1 MFAIPAW
8 VPNWPNTSLVI
19 RIDEFEMENQNIMLE
34 EVETILNDLEQE
46 DNLDLV
52 ENLVFEE
59 NTEQSDVNG
68 SENKKSSEDSLI
80 LQLSETFE
88 EKTEMISN
96 QVQIDDD
103 DDLFETTGMNM
114 NKTQTD
120 VPTKS
125 LIPRNQVFYS
135 ENISD
140 VDSTRNHLPDWW
152 IFIWKW

>member
-1 MFAIPAW
+1 M
-8 VPNWPNTSLVI
+8 S
-19 RIDEFEMENQNIMLE
+19 M
-34 EVETILNDLEQE
+34 DLKI
-46 DNLDLV
+46 
-52 ENLVFEE
+52 
-59 NTEQSDVNG
+59 
-68 SENKKSSEDSLI
+68 KKSSEDSLI

-140 VDSTRNHLPDWW
+140 VDSTQNHLPD
-152 IFIWKW
+152 

>member
-1 MFAIPAW
+1 M
-8 VPNWPNTSLVI
+8 S
-19 RIDEFEMENQNIMLE
+19 M
-34 EVETILNDLEQE
+34 DLKI
-46 DNLDLV
+46 
-52 ENLVFEE
+52 
-59 NTEQSDVNG
+59 
-68 SENKKSSEDSLI
+68 KKSSEDSLI

-103 DDLFETTGMNM
+103 LFETTGMNM
-114 NKTQTD
+114 NKTKTD

-140 VDSTRNHLPDWW
+140 VDSTRNHLPD
-152 IFIWKW
+152 